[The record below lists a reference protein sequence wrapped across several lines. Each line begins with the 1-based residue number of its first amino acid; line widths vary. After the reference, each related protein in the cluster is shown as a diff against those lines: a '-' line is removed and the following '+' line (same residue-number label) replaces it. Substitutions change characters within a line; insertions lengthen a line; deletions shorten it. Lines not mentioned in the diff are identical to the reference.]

1 VGQVLCLAL
10 RPPLQKKSPSK
21 KSSTFEFS
29 NLTLKKRE
37 ALGNGFNHWSEL
49 RSARKNV
56 GKTDLVLLWES
67 LLNEARTYFSKNLS
81 DVPNSPSSHSLIA
94 RMMKHKS

>member
-1 VGQVLCLAL
+1 LHYDLSSKKIF
-10 RPPLQKKSPSK
+10 LQKI
-21 KSSTFEFS
+21 FGL
-29 NLTLKKRE
+29 NLTLQTRE
-37 ALGNGFNHWSEL
+37 ARGNGFTHWEEL
-49 RSARKNV
+49 LSARKKI
-56 GKTDLVLLWES
+56 GKMDLALILES